1 MANKSLFASVNS
13 RLPRANA
20 VNEAGGRAYKLEP
33 KHALAQ
39 VAATG
44 TFGNAFY
51 STSQTQLDE
60 VLKLI
65 DEVDDNQYLAKLALY
80 AREKAFM
87 KDMPAALLVA
97 LSVRDTELMHRVFD
111 RVVDNGRV
119 LRTVFQMI
127 RSGQFKNK
135 AGKGRV
141 GLSSSVQRAFQR
153 WLNTAS
159 VGKLLS
165 ASIGNDPS
173 LRDILRMARP
183 TPKDNARRA
192 MFGWLTDKSIFEGGS
207 NGAASGSGDG
217 STTGNTPV
225 KGKKWA
231 PATEA
236 DLPVEVQSLIAYR
249 NSESE
254 EAQALIAGGLDNVR
268 WDLLSDAAK
277 GPTVWAAL
285 ARKMGPQALRM
296 NLNTLLRHDVFCEP
310 QSASSR
316 VSATSSMVDYV
327 AGRIADESEIRRS
340 KQFPYQYFAAYLNAD
355 LEVPQ
360 KIRTALHKAAEIAC
374 GNVPELPGPVVI
386 GLDTSGSMSCAVMGN
401 RGRGATSKMRCI
413 DVAALFAA
421 AILRRNPD
429 SVVIPFDTSAYDAKI
444 DPNDSILSIAE
455 RLAKYGGGGT
465 DCSLPL
471 VAANQKHAKRKF
483 AGIVLVSDNES
494 WVGTGR
500 HGSTG
505 VMTAW
510 EAFVANQRKLA
521 GKEANPKLVN
531 IDLQPYQTV
540 QACERA
546 DIMNIGGFSDSVFN
560 VISAFL
566 ADNNQRFV
574 AEVEAIEL

>member
-1 MANKSLFASVNS
+1 MANKSLFASQTS
-13 RLPRANA
+13 RLPRADA
-20 VNEAGGRAYKLEP
+20 VNEAGGDAYKLEP

-44 TFGNAFY
+44 TFGNVFY
-51 STSQTQLDE
+51 STAENQLDE

-65 DEVDDNQYLAKLALY
+65 DLVDDNQYLAKLSLY

-135 AGKGRV
+135 AGEGRA

-153 WLNTAS
+153 WLNSAS
-159 VGKLLS
+159 IGKLLS

-192 MFGWLTDKSIFEGGS
+192 MFGWLTDKAVE
-207 NGAASGSGDG
+207 
-217 STTGNTPV
+217 
-225 KGKKWA
+225 KWA

-236 DLPVEVQSLIAYR
+236 DLPAEVQSLIAYR
-249 NSESE
+249 NAETE
-254 EAQALIAGGLDNVR
+254 TAQARIVGGLDNVR
-268 WDLLSDAAK
+268 WDLLVDAAK
-277 GPTVWAAL
+277 GPKVWSAL
-285 ARKMGPQALRM
+285 AHKMGPQALRM
-296 NLNTLLRHDVFCEP
+296 NLNTLLRHDVFADKPSTLRPLLRAAGVDVPENEDE
-310 QSASSR
+310 
-316 VSATSSMVDYV
+316 VVDYV
-327 AGRIADESEIRRS
+327 ADRIADESEIRRS

-355 LEVPQ
+355 DNLPQ
-360 KIRTALHKAAEIAC
+360 KIKTALHGAAEIAC

-386 GLDTSGSMSCAVMGN
+386 GLDTSGSMSSPVTGH

-471 VAANQKHAKRKF
+471 VAANQRYADRKF
-483 AGIVLVSDNES
+483 TGIVLISDNES

-510 EAFVANQRKLA
+510 EAFVANQRKLGVRGEALPA
-521 GKEANPKLVN
+521 GASPKLVC

-540 QACERA
+540 QACERT

-560 VISAFL
+560 VIRAFL
-566 ADNNQRFV
+566 ADSNSRFV

>member
-1 MANKSLFASVNS
+1 MANKSLFASMLG
-13 RLPRANA
+13 RLPKANA
-20 VNEAGGRAYKLEP
+20 VNEAGGLAYKLEP

-51 STSQTQLDE
+51 STAETQLDE

-127 RSGQFKNK
+127 RSGRFKSNTAKNK
-135 AGKGRV
+135 AGPGRV
-141 GLSSSVQRAFQR
+141 GLSSSLQRAFQR

-192 MFGWLTDKSIFEGGS
+192 MFGWLTDKSI
-207 NGAASGSGDG
+207 D
-217 STTGNTPV
+217 
-225 KGKKWA
+225 KWA

-296 NLNTLLRHDVFCEP
+296 NLNTLLRHDVL
-310 QSASSR
+310 
-316 VSATSSMVDYV
+316 ATSAMVDYV
-327 AGRIADESEIRRS
+327 ADRIADESEIRRS

-355 LEVPQ
+355 DNVPQ
-360 KIRTALHKAAEIAC
+360 KIKTALHKAAEIAC

-386 GLDTSGSMSCAVMGN
+386 GLDTSGSMSSAVTGN

-429 SVVIPFDTSAYDAKI
+429 SVVIPFDTSAYDAKM

-510 EAFVANQRKLA
+510 EAFVSNQRKLA
-521 GKEANPKLVN
+521 GKEANPKLVC

-546 DIMNIGGFSDSVFN
+546 DTMNIGGFSDSVFN

-574 AEVEAIEL
+574 AEVDAIEL

>member
-1 MANKSLFASVNS
+1 MANKSLFASMLG
-13 RLPRANA
+13 RLPKANA
-20 VNEAGGRAYKLEP
+20 VNEAGGLAYKLEP

-51 STSQTQLDE
+51 STAETQLDE

-192 MFGWLTDKSIFEGGS
+192 MFGWLTDKSI
-207 NGAASGSGDG
+207 D
-217 STTGNTPV
+217 
-225 KGKKWA
+225 KWA

-277 GPTVWAAL
+277 GTTVWAAL

-296 NLNTLLRHDVFCEP
+296 NLNTLLRHDVL
-310 QSASSR
+310 
-316 VSATSSMVDYV
+316 ATSAMVDYV
-327 AGRIADESEIRRS
+327 ADRIADESEIRRS

-355 LEVPQ
+355 DNVPQ
-360 KIRTALHKAAEIAC
+360 KIKTALHKAAEIAC

-386 GLDTSGSMSCAVMGN
+386 GLDTSGSMSSAVTGH

-429 SVVIPFDTSAYDAKI
+429 SVVIPFDTSAYDAKM

-566 ADNNQRFV
+566 ADNNRRFV